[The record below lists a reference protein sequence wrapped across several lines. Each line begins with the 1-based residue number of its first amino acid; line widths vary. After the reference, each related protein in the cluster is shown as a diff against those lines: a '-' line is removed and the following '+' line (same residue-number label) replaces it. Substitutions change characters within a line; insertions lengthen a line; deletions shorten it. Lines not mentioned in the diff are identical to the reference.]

1 MKRTKF
7 LLVLGILLIGP
18 PVCNFA
24 FAQTAARHER
34 AFDYRVPG
42 PESMAGVLL
51 EMPDSLMTYRKKS
64 PVLACLLSIF
74 PPGLCLG
81 QHYNGEHT
89 KGFLLL
95 ALYATGSVMLYANEP
110 ESTSIEDFLV
120 GLGLISGS
128 WLWSV
133 IDAPVSAAR
142 INREAV
148 RKYGHLFEL
157 QRKQYSLGLDLAPTM
172 QKDLTAKL
180 TLHF

>member
-7 LLVLGILLIGP
+7 LLVLGILLIGL

-34 AFDYRVPG
+34 AFDYHV
-42 PESMAGVLL
+42 AGSERMTDARI
-51 EMPDSLMTYRKKS
+51 EMPDSLMAYRKKS
-64 PVLACLLSIF
+64 PVLACLLSIV
-74 PPGLCLG
+74 PGLG
-81 QHYNGEHT
+81 QYYNGEYT
-89 KGFLLL
+89 KGLLL
-95 ALYATGSVMLYANEP
+95 QALFATGSVMLYANEP

-142 INREAV
+142 INREAA